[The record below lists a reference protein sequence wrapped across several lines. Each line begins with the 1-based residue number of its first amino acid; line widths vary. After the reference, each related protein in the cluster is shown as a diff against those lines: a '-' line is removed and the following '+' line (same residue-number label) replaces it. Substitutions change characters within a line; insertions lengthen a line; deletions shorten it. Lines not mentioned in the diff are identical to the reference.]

1 MAMQRWHS
9 ALHLEKQQRQDSQVP
24 KALNQQVPCH
34 AKLAN
39 YRSRVRDVRCSTH
52 LLKGSL
58 ASSSLSLSRS
68 EILVS
73 PIRVLGGFLER
84 DDEDVEDEALLGC

>member
-1 MAMQRWHS
+1 MS
-9 ALHLEKQQRQDSQVP
+9 
-24 KALNQQVPCH
+24 CH